1 MFVPLHVITCLKSL
15 VSSSILI
22 STHPQLKVVSSGSD
36 TSTTNTT
43 TSNSNT
49 ALLEELLNTT
59 RDNDQDIKAI
69 NQKID
74 GLMSTTTTKAG
85 AINDILIRSS
95 GTT

>member
-1 MFVPLHVITCLKSL
+1 MLSLLLVIACFPQFITSSNLNLIFNTANSTCSAAC
-15 VSSSILI
+15 
-22 STHPQLKVVSSGSD
+22 STCSD

-69 NQKID
+69 NQRID
-74 GLMSTTTTKAG
+74 GLMS
-85 AINDILIRSS
+85 ILSCFTVNS
-95 GTT
+95 